1 VLTAFSPAWSL
12 TPPEDATA
20 TPMMVEFTCEN
31 CGSDNQTSSLMPLI
45 CEICGGNAGWAEL
58 EMFSMSESP
67 FSGHCGSTG
76 VMKPCEAADSSMRWP
91 STPVSFLDPRTRL
104 EPLLGSALSLKSGEP
119 NSTMRRLKFGAACS
133 ARQED
138 PRHCQEAHE
147 AYGQEPQESA
157 GASTGEQALGP
168 DGGLQPPSAGTTI
181 SAPARTID
189 PVSCPYVQTKPACD
203 AIERLLEEA
212 SIVGASRSARK
223 ARKAPRGASATGDST
238 SKLMKGV
245 GTEESAKKSAKKGA
259 AEKTEAD
266 VCQVPAG
273 ASGGRARGGQV
284 TATMYTFSTA
294 LLESVCVCV
303 CMCVCGLLPV
313 LNVFLVLSLVGGGL
327 IATDAIATEWA
338 AQDIYDHDHPAKEN
352 SFFYIFGSVT
362 SPVVAV
368 VGITGLVFSIAM
380 GGIAHMCLTYS
391 KNIFISKLTRAPS
404 PWQQILEHFSYS

>member
-1 VLTAFSPAWSL
+1 
-12 TPPEDATA
+12 
-20 TPMMVEFTCEN
+20 MMVEFTCEN

-45 CEICGGNAGWAEL
+45 CEICGGNAGGGEL

-76 VMKPCEAADSSMRWP
+76 VMKPCAAAFSSMRCP
-91 STPVSFLDPRTRL
+91 STPVSFFDPRTRL
-104 EPLLGSALSLKSGEP
+104 EPLLGSALSLKLGESK
-119 NSTMRRLKFGAACS
+119 STMRRLKLGAACS
-133 ARQED
+133 PRQEE

-147 AYGQEPQESA
+147 AYGQEKQESA
-157 GASTGEQALGP
+157 GASTGELALVP
-168 DGGLQPPSAGTTI
+168 LQPPSAGTTI

-212 SIVGASRSARK
+212 SIVSASRSARQARK
-223 ARKAPRGASATGDST
+223 ERKAPRGASEPGDST
-238 SKLMKGV
+238 MKLIKGDSTMKLMKGV

-327 IATDAIATEWA
+327 VATDAIATEWE

-391 KNIFISKLTRAPS
+391 KNIFISKLTKNIFIPKLTRPPS
-404 PWQQILEHFSYS
+404 PWQQILERFS